1 MLATCYT
8 FRLVFGNSINKKRN
22 NRNRFKLGTY
32 YINMYMGYQVIILT
46 DIATLQLGYGKYA
59 GAYKVATEVRKAG
72 YTCQVI
78 DNYTQ
83 YGIDKLKVLMDK
95 FVDSSTLLIGISC
108 ALNERRIGNSVFHWG
123 FHEEA
128 FMDFLRY
135 TRSLNPNLKT
145 VAGGPRIYENSS
157 WPEID
162 YTIINKADNSI
173 VALVDHL
180 NGNRDIKFENVGP
193 TKLIRETDYPYTQE
207 EFKNS
212 TIQYEHNDIIIKNEA
227 LPLEI
232 ARGCIFSCSFCKY
245 DLIGKRAGEWTKDP
259 NTLRNELIRNYEM
272 FGTTHYNISD
282 ELINE
287 SIDKLKMWCDVTTS
301 LPFKIGYTGYARV
314 DLIWRYPEMRELLL
328 ESGAE
333 CLLFGI
339 ETLHEK
345 AGRAIGK
352 GLNPDK
358 IKETLHYCKETW
370 DNKIIMCS
378 NFIVGL
384 PHEPVEHI
392 WESFDYLLSDDCP
405 LDIVTYT
412 PLGITWTN
420 QDSSNKRGLSKIEVD
435 PKKYGITIDV
445 VSNEWTGTHMSSKE
459 SEHLYKE
466 ILNHPKFRKMRNF
479 SGFKWFGRVISL
491 GYTGNEIL
499 TMLRDKSVFFNG
511 GEIAKRTKDMK
522 LKYYQLLLES

>member
-1 MLATCYT
+1 
-8 FRLVFGNSINKKRN
+8 
-22 NRNRFKLGTY
+22 
-32 YINMYMGYQVIILT
+32 MGYQVIILS
-46 DIATLQLGYGKYA
+46 DIASLQLGYGKYA
-59 GAYKVATEVRKAG
+59 GAYKIASEVRKAG

-78 DNYTQ
+78 DNYTW
-83 YGIDKLKVLMDK
+83 GGLDRLKVLMDK
-95 FVDSSTLLIGISC
+95 FVDSSTILVGISC
-108 ALNERRIGNSVFHWG
+108 ALNEKRSGSKILHWG
-123 FHEEA
+123 YQEEA
-128 FMDFLRY
+128 FMDFIRY
-135 TRSLNPNLKT
+135 TKSLNPNLKT

-157 WPEID
+157 WEEID

-173 VALVDHL
+173 VALLDHL
-180 NGNRDIKFENVGP
+180 GGKRDIKFENVGP
-193 TKLIRETDYPYTQE
+193 TKLIRESDYPYTQE

-212 TIQYEHNDIIIKNEA
+212 TIQYEHNDIIFEKEA

-232 ARGCIFSCSFCKY
+232 ARGCIFSCAFCKY
-245 DLIGKRAGEWTKDP
+245 DLIGKRAGDWTKEP
-259 NTLRNELIRNYEM
+259 ETLRNELIRNYEK

-287 SIDKLKMWCDVTTS
+287 SVDKLKMWCDVTTS

-345 AGRAIGK
+345 AGKAIGK
-352 GLNPDK
+352 GLNPNK

-384 PHEPVEHI
+384 PHEPIEHI
-392 WESFDYLLSDDCP
+392 WESFDYLLSDECP

-412 PLGITWTN
+412 SLGINSTN
-420 QDSSNKRGLSKIEVD
+420 QDSTNKRGLSKIEVD
-435 PKKYGITIDV
+435 PTKYGLTIDISSKDWV
-445 VSNEWTGTHMSSKE
+445 GTHMTKKE
-459 SEHLYKE
+459 SEELLKQMM
-466 ILNHPKFRKMRNF
+466 NHPKFQKMRNF
-479 SGFKWFGRVISL
+479 GGFKWFGRVISL
-491 GYTGNEIL
+491 GYSVDDVF
-499 TMLRDKSVFFNG
+499 TMLKDKDVVFNWHQL
-511 GEIAKRTKDMK
+511 AKRTFEMK
-522 LKYYQLLLES
+522 LKYHNALLES